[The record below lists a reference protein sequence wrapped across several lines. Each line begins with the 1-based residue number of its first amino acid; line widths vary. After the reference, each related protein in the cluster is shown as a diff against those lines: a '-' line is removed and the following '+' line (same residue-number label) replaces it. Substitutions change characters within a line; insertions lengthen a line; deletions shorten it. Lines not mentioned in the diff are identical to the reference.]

1 MKSGRKIKNNS
12 LVNNGKLFN
21 MVKEDKKHDKL
32 DKNED
37 AMIKEDK
44 NLEEKEENDKK
55 NRHPERK

>member
-1 MKSGRKIKNNS
+1 
-12 LVNNGKLFN
+12 

-55 NRHPERK
+55 KTDIQIGNKRRKE